1 MKEPEI
7 FDIIVAVNRV
17 KDRLDR
23 LESKVDFLAKPM
35 SEQLNRKY
43 LDSDAAARILK
54 ISKRTLAKIRA
65 ENEIPFIKVRRRIIY
80 SASDIEKY
88 LEGNCK
94 SIVNSK
100 Q

>member
-7 FDIIVAVNRV
+7 FDIVVAVNRL
-17 KDRLDR
+17 KDAFFR

-35 SEQLNRKY
+35 SQQLNRKY
-43 LDSDAAARILK
+43 LDSNDAARILK

-65 ENEIPFIKVRRRIIY
+65 EGAIPFIKVRRRIIY

-88 LEGNCK
+88 MESNC
-94 SIVNSK
+94 NR
-100 Q
+100 